1 MAKKLES
8 TLTNM
13 ILSLLLISAVMAAAL
28 GFVYGVTK
36 GPIEQANKKK
46 EIQAISDVL
55 PAFDNDPTTNA
66 KVIEGL
72 TFYIGTKEGKN
83 VGCAVKTFTDK
94 GFSGRFDLMVGFKPD
109 GSINQI
115 VVLDQKE
122 TPGLGTKMKEPKFK
136 DQFLNLSIA
145 KLTNAEVKVKKDGGT
160 IDAITAS
167 TITSRAFCEGVQK
180 AYTLYIKNFSQ
191 TSTII
196 ASDSTQA
203 LKGEVK

>member
-8 TLTNM
+8 TLINM
-13 ILSLLLISAVMAAAL
+13 ILSLLLISAVMATAL

-36 GPIEQANKKK
+36 GPIEKANKQK
-46 EIQAISDVL
+46 EIQAVKDVL
-55 PAFDNDPTTNA
+55 PAFDNDPTVDA

-72 TFYIGTKEGKN
+72 TFYVGTKAGKQ

-109 GSINQI
+109 GTINQI
-115 VVLDQKE
+115 VVLEQKE

-145 KLTNAEVKVKKDGGT
+145 KLTNTEVKVKKDGGT

-167 TITSRAFCEGVQK
+167 TITSRAFCDGVQK
-180 AYTLYIKNFSQ
+180 AYSLFVKNFGQNLPS
-191 TSTII
+191 
-196 ASDSTQA
+196 ADSTQI
-203 LKGEVK
+203 LKGEEK

>member
-8 TLTNM
+8 TLINM
-13 ILSLLLISAVMAAAL
+13 VLSLLLISAVMATAL

-36 GPIEQANKKK
+36 GPIEKANKKK
-46 EIQAISDVL
+46 EIQAVKDVL
-55 PAFDNDPTTNA
+55 PAFDNDPTVDA

-72 TFYIGTKEGKN
+72 TFYVGTKAGKQ

-109 GSINQI
+109 GTINQI
-115 VVLDQKE
+115 VVLEQKE
-122 TPGLGTKMKEPKFK
+122 TPGLGTKMKEAKFK

-145 KLTNAEVKVKKDGGT
+145 KLTNTEVKVKKDGGS

-167 TITSRAFCEGVQK
+167 TITSRAFCDGVQK
-180 AYTLYIKNFSQ
+180 AYSLFVKNFSQ
-191 TSTII
+191 NISS
-196 ASDSTQA
+196 ADSTQVS
-203 LKGEVK
+203 KGEEK